1 MMQCR
6 RGDVPTEL
14 WVFPKNAMVFSAGS
28 INTGGCRSAI
38 VENWISVLR
47 GLPKRAFGV
56 MSAPR
61 RGMDSEQIRK
71 IGRAVLSFHHWKARV
86 LLWAA
91 GVAVGVAAV
100 AFARL
105 ADLALLGLD
114 KILSFSMWWPWL
126 AAPLGFAGIAYLT
139 RRFFRGAEG
148 SGIPQTIFALR
159 ADSGEAGRR
168 LLKPHVVLGRI
179 FLAAGSLLCGASIGR
194 EGPTVHVGALIA
206 HAVGRWMPHG
216 TLGAPRRALILA
228 GGAAGVAAAFNTP
241 LAGVVFAIEELSKSF
256 EERASGVTLTA
267 VILAGVVAIALIGD
281 YTYFGQPVVTAPVA
295 PFGLVTWCVAIGSGM
310 AGGLFSRVTLATVSH
325 LPGALGRLR
334 RLRPAI
340 FAGLCGVIVAALGS
354 VSAGH
359 TYGSGYTQARS
370 ILETHAHLAWF
381 YAPLRALATLVSY
394 LSGIPAG
401 ILAPSLSVGAGI
413 GQSIADGF
421 GAAAVPFAILGMC
434 GYLAGVTQAPLT
446 ALVIVME
453 MTSQHAMVLPLMI
466 TAVVATAISRLLS
479 PPLYQT
485 LALRYGET
493 VSPAAPALAQEG
505 S

>member
-1 MMQCR
+1 
-6 RGDVPTEL
+6 
-14 WVFPKNAMVFSAGS
+14 
-28 INTGGCRSAI
+28 
-38 VENWISVLR
+38 
-47 GLPKRAFGV
+47 
-56 MSAPR
+56 
-61 RGMDSEQIRK
+61 
-71 IGRAVLSFHHWKARV
+71 

-91 GVAVGVAAV
+91 AVGVGAAAV

-105 ADLALLGLD
+105 ADLAILGLD
-114 KILSFSMWWPWL
+114 KILSFSLWWPWL
-126 AAPLGFAGIAYLT
+126 TAPFGFAAIAYVT

-159 ADSGEAGRR
+159 SDSGDAGAR
-168 LLKPHVVLGRI
+168 LLRPHVVLGRI
-179 FLAAGSLLCGASIGR
+179 FLAVGGLLCGGSIGR

-267 VILAGVVAIALIGD
+267 VILAGVVAIALVGD
-281 YTYFGQPVVTAPVA
+281 YTYFGQPVVTVPVP
-295 PFGLVTWCVAIGSGM
+295 PFGLLTWCVAIGSGI
-310 AGGLFSRVTLATVSH
+310 AGGLFSRVMLASVAR

-334 RLRPAI
+334 KQRPAL

-370 ILETHAHLAWF
+370 ILEGQAHLPWF
-381 YAPLRALATLVSY
+381 DAPLRASATLVSY

-413 GQSIADGF
+413 GQGIADWF

-485 LALRYGET
+485 LALRYAEPA
-493 VSPAAPALAQEG
+493 SPGAPESSQ
-505 S
+505 